1 MGLQGAYDR
10 ENKLKTWLLVC
21 SGNLDAKMI
30 ESTKISFMC
39 KIFGLSCNLGT
50 KPLQGVSH

>member
-30 ESTKISFMC
+30 ESTKIFFMC